1 MEIDFQKKLK
11 ILLVDDVQV
20 HRYLMSSGIA
30 RINPFVQIDQA
41 TSLEE
46 AITRLSNG
54 TYNVVVS
61 DWSMAGGGGDELV
74 RWMRARANF
83 RRVPFIMISSHAGH
97 DAIIHAFMELDV
109 DAYVVKP
116 FTPQDLYKKIV
127 FAFDKRS
134 KS

>member
-1 MEIDFQKKLK
+1 VEIDFQKKLN

-30 RINPFVQIDQA
+30 RINPFVEIDQA

-46 AITRLSNG
+46 AINKLSNG

-74 RWMRARANF
+74 QWMRARANF
-83 RRVPFIMISSHAGH
+83 RRVPFIMISSHTGH
-97 DAIIHAFMELDV
+97 ESIIHAFMELEV
-109 DAYVVKP
+109 DGYVVKP
-116 FTPQDLYKKIV
+116 FTPQDLYRKIV
-127 FAFDKRS
+127 VAFDKRNRT
-134 KS
+134 